1 MNTNSIKS
9 IKFYS
14 SKNEKILGYENL
26 YKNIKKF
33 NSILEN
39 SLELEIIGS
48 DLVGFGTQILKVKK
62 KHSETTLCYL
72 NEKRQVFFPK
82 PIQHNDFMQVY
93 NLIETYQLFAQEEK
107 RGNAL

>member
-9 IKFYS
+9 IKFTS
-14 SKNEKILGYENL
+14 SKHELIVGYENF
-26 YKNIKKF
+26 YKNIKKY
-33 NSILEN
+33 NSIPEN
-39 SLELEIIGS
+39 IFELEIIGS
-48 DLVGFGTQILKVKK
+48 DLVGFGAQIIKVKK
-62 KHSETTLCYL
+62 KHSGLTICYV
-72 NEKRQVFFPK
+72 NERKQVFFPK